1 MSELTRMRTSSMA
14 RKFCGSAMAGTG
26 SSFPI
31 RSGTTLCR
39 FAMVFWEDAGHSG
52 GDLDPARVCKVGARQ
67 QFQGVRE
74 LLLREDLLL
83 CEYRARTF
91 AGTSPEIQCVRKLV
105 RSDSV
110 HTDVSRLPGRKEAI
124 SRSSGI
130 IRAGPVTQ
138 FFAPLPPGAPGG
150 RSSSGPLRDRLP
162 AGTLPE
168 SGDPP
173 CHDGMQTSGNH
184 LKEVPRSSDTDGRR
198 TLASGG
204 I

>member
-39 FAMVFWEDAGHSG
+39 FALVFWEDAGHSG

-110 HTDVSRLPGRKEAI
+110 HTDHPRRARHTVLCPASARCARWTVFLGPFAGQIAGRYP
-124 SRSSGI
+124 SGI
-130 IRAGPVTQ
+130 RG
-138 FFAPLPPGAPGG
+138 
-150 RSSSGPLRDRLP
+150 SSMP
-162 AGTLPE
+162 
-168 SGDPP
+168 
-173 CHDGMQTSGNH
+173 
-184 LKEVPRSSDTDGRR
+184 
-198 TLASGG
+198 
-204 I
+204 